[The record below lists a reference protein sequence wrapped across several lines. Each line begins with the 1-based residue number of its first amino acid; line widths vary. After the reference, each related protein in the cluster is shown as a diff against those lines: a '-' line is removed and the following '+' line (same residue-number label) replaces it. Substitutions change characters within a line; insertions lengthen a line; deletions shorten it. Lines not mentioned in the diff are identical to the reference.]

1 MWNATWWGVLHFSGW
16 SPVHAV
22 DIDLYLVQSL
32 KCWCQRWKIVDILD
46 IQWLNQ
52 VATELD
58 GFLYTTNIVNN
69 LSRMGQ
75 PATYKVQRLASVYV
89 SKMFQESHS
98 AIDQYESSFT
108 KYNLALSSM
117 QDYMLLKDL
126 TWQCLVKALLAQNDS
141 TSFSNLLH
149 SGFHWWSCYLPYH

>member
-1 MWNATWWGVLHFSGW
+1 MAVMWNATWWGVLHFSGW
-16 SPVHAV
+16 SPVQAV
-22 DIDLYLVQSL
+22 DSDLYLVHSL
-32 KCWCQRWKIVDILD
+32 KCRCQRWKIVDILD
-46 IQWLNQ
+46 
-52 VATELD
+52 A
-58 GFLYTTNIVNN
+58 FLYTTNLVND

-75 PATYKVQRLASVYV
+75 PPLTKFVQRLDSVYF
-89 SKMFQESHS
+89 SKMFQESHP
-98 AIDQYESSFT
+98 AVDQYESSFT